1 VKAVGLTDLHVRG
14 WGRGGVRRR
23 RRRIRGYS
31 KQATTCRAT
40 WTRMPWTFSHN
51 FWFDKEEEEHN
62 IREEEEVDYLMHA
75 DFRVMEKDHKVILNW
90 SQWTVPILRQI
101 AGGVRREEEGWNER

>member
-1 VKAVGLTDLHVRG
+1 
-14 WGRGGVRRR
+14 
-23 RRRIRGYS
+23 
-31 KQATTCRAT
+31 
-40 WTRMPWTFSHN
+40 
-51 FWFDKEEEEHN
+51 
-62 IREEEEVDYLMHA
+62 MHA